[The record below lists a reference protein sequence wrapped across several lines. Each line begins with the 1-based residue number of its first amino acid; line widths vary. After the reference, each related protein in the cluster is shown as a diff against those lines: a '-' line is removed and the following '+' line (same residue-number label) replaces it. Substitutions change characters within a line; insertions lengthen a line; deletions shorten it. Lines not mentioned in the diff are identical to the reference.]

1 MGEAA
6 QTLTGLY
13 RELGALAFLIVAM
26 TAGTA
31 TLIGVIVY
39 FLFRILK
46 LMDKLFDK
54 ADATCSTLMTHDR
67 QGVGIAE
74 QVGEIHEKTT
84 RIDSNVLL
92 LLQQKMR

>member
-1 MGEAA
+1 MVETA

-54 ADATCSTLMTHDR
+54 ADATCTTLMTHDR
-67 QGVGIAE
+67 QGSGVAADVKDIKDLCI
-74 QVGEIHEKTT
+74 EIKG
-84 RIDSNVLL
+84 RVS
-92 LLQQKMR
+92 